1 MLLSV
6 GKYVVFA
13 VVSFFVFDN
22 NSFNVFFK
30 FRNMAYY
37 QSPQKFSFHAVI
49 TMNYAVACID
59 NLLSVWNLKCRVFL
73 PYAVD
78 CFTHYLCFALHN
90 TSSHKVLFKQ
100 IKSVW
105 KANKATLHF
114 IDGIQNI
121 LKMLQNIFISHKSSV
136 LYD

>member
-78 CFTHYLCFALHN
+78 CFTHYLCLALHN
-90 TSSHKVLFKQ
+90 
-100 IKSVW
+100 KSVR